1 LCKPAITYYYDHHPL
16 TVIVL
21 KDIVKTEALAKA
33 YSARSLELSIYDKP
47 MSRFHT
53 ITVLFVLTALGAG
66 LSLASPV
73 RWFVLGLLLTA
84 YLIIFILGVSV
95 LKLNFFVGATCHGD
109 STAKRVALTFDDGPD
124 PAATPSLLEVLRR
137 HQIKAAFFPIG
148 TKTKDYP
155 EIIKQIDQEGHILG
169 NHSYRHVWWT
179 NFLVSGALD
188 REIRMAQEAI
198 AAAIG
203 KVPSYFR
210 PPMGLTNPH
219 LKRALKKH
227 GLSVVGWDVRP
238 FDTTA
243 SAEKVTKRVLK
254 KIRNGSIIALHDT
267 GRIPAELARLTDE
280 LVTGI
285 EERGY
290 TFGNLT
296 ELTGVRAY
304 QTTEGTNMTEPI
316 SSVLSWEE
324 SDEGLRRGGFW
335 RLLARRL
342 ASTAY
347 VRRAIEKQATLDVFK
362 NSPSPRFLLGVGMV
376 LFSFV
381 IGWPMV
387 ALFGVLSA
395 YSHAPALL
403 IVGSAFYGFSH
414 LVWMFGMYLAGRN
427 CIKYADAVVSWI
439 LRKAVE
445 RVLFTKRG

>member
-1 LCKPAITYYYDHHPL
+1 
-16 TVIVL
+16 
-21 KDIVKTEALAKA
+21 
-33 YSARSLELSIYDKP
+33 

-53 ITVLFVLTALGAG
+53 ITTLLVLTALGVG
-66 LSLASPV
+66 FSLAGPV
-73 RWFVLGLLLTA
+73 RWFALGLLLTA

-95 LKLNFFVGATCHGD
+95 LKLNFFVSATCRGEA
-109 STAKRVALTFDDGPD
+109 TARRVALTFDDGPD
-124 PAATPSLLEVLRR
+124 PVATPGLLEVLRR

-148 TKTKDYP
+148 TKSRDYP
-155 EIIKQIDQEGHILG
+155 EMIKQIDQEGHILG

-198 AAAIG
+198 EAAVG
-203 KVPSYFR
+203 KVPAYFR

-219 LKRALKKH
+219 LKRVLKKH

-243 SAEKVTKRVLK
+243 SAEKVIERVLK

-267 GRIPAELARLTDE
+267 GRVPAELARLTDE
-280 LVTGI
+280 LVTKI
-285 EERGY
+285 EERDY
-290 TFGNLT
+290 TFGDLE

-304 QTTEGTNMTEPI
+304 QISEGMNMTELTQC
-316 SSVLSWEE
+316 VLSWDESEE
-324 SDEGLRRGGFW
+324 GRQRGGFW
-335 RLLARRL
+335 RFLARKL
-342 ASTAY
+342 ASTTY
-347 VRRAIEKQATLDVFK
+347 VRRAIEKQVTSDAFK
-362 NSPSPRFLLGVGMV
+362 TSPSPRFLLGVGMV

-395 YSHAPALL
+395 YSHAPTLL

-427 CIKYADAVVSWI
+427 CIKYADAVASWI
-439 LRKAVE
+439 LRKA
-445 RVLFTKRG
+445 

>member
-1 LCKPAITYYYDHHPL
+1 M
-16 TVIVL
+16 
-21 KDIVKTEALAKA
+21 
-33 YSARSLELSIYDKP
+33 RSLQGTSLRINKGALPNGTSTLQHVYDNP

-53 ITVLFVLTALGAG
+53 ITILLVLTALGAG
-66 LSLASPV
+66 LSLTSPV
-73 RWFVLGLLLTA
+73 RWFVLGLLLIA

-95 LKLNFFVGATCHGD
+95 LKLNFFVSATCRGD

-124 PAATPSLLEVLRR
+124 PVATPDLLEGLRR

-148 TKTKDYP
+148 TKTRDDP
-155 EIIKQIDQEGHILG
+155 EMIKQIDREGHLLG
-169 NHSYRHVWWT
+169 NHSFRHVWWT
-179 NFLVSGALD
+179 NFLVSRALD
-188 REIRMAQEAI
+188 REIGMAQKAI
-198 AAAIG
+198 EAAIG
-203 KVPSYFR
+203 KVPAYFR

-219 LKRALKKH
+219 LKGALKKH

-243 SAEKVTKRVLK
+243 SAERVIKRVLK

-267 GRIPAELARLTDE
+267 GRTPAELARLIDE
-280 LVTGI
+280 LVTKI

-290 TFGNLT
+290 AFGDLE

-304 QTTEGTNMTEPI
+304 QTTEGMNMTEPTPSI
-316 SSVLSWEE
+316 QSWDE
-324 SDEGLRRGGFW
+324 SEAGQKRGKFW
-335 RLLARRL
+335 RFLARKI

-347 VRRAIEKQATLDVFK
+347 VRRAIEKQATLDACMI
-362 NSPSPRFLLGVGMV
+362 SPSPRFLFGVGMV

-403 IVGSAFYGFSH
+403 LLGSAFYGFSH

>member
-1 LCKPAITYYYDHHPL
+1 
-16 TVIVL
+16 
-21 KDIVKTEALAKA
+21 
-33 YSARSLELSIYDKP
+33 
-47 MSRFHT
+47 MSRFHS

-66 LSLASPV
+66 LSLVSPV
-73 RWFVLGLLLTA
+73 RWLVLGLLLIA
-84 YLIIFILGVSV
+84 YFIIFILGVSM
-95 LKLNFFVGATCHGD
+95 LKLNFFVSATCRGD
-109 STAKRVALTFDDGPD
+109 STTKIVALTFDDGPD
-124 PAATPSLLEVLRR
+124 PAVTPSLLEVLRH

-148 TKTKDYP
+148 IKTRNYP
-155 EIIKQIDQEGHILG
+155 EIIKQIDQEGHLLG
-169 NHSYRHVWWT
+169 NHSNRHVWWT

-188 REIRMAQEAI
+188 REIKMGQEAI
-198 AAAIG
+198 EAAIG
-203 KVPSYFR
+203 KVPAYFR

-219 LKRALKKH
+219 LKSALKKY

-243 SAEKVTKRVLK
+243 SAQKVTERVLR

-267 GRIPAELARLTDE
+267 GRIPAELAHLTDE
-280 LVTGI
+280 LVTKI

-290 TFGNLT
+290 TFGDLE
-296 ELTGVRAY
+296 ELTGIRAY
-304 QTTEGTNMTEPI
+304 QTAEGTNMTERTQC
-316 SSVLSWEE
+316 VLSWDEFEE
-324 SDEGLRRGGFW
+324 GRQRGGVW
-335 RLLARRL
+335 RFLARKL

-347 VRRAIEKQATLDVFK
+347 VRRAIEKQATLDACMT
-362 NSPSPRFLLGVGMV
+362 SPSPRFLFGVGMV

-403 IVGSAFYGFSH
+403 IVGSAFYGLSH

-427 CIKYADAVVSWI
+427 CIKYADAVASFL

-445 RVLFTKRG
+445 KVLFTKRG